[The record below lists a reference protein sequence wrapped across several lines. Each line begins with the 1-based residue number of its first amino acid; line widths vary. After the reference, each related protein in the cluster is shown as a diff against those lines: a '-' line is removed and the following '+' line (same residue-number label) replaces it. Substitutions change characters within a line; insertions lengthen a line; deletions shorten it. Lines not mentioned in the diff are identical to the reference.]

1 MCALLCGL
9 CCAVCSE
16 VHVRMHPL
24 SPLGLGNKSPKAAA
38 APKKLRLSPALSA
51 LASVSGAAVA
61 PRSPQTLASVP
72 SGAKVLTSLPSLT
85 TRGMAHKE
93 AQACGSPP
101 GLVLHGDS
109 GTPAGIRV
117 AATGVAVYSARL
129 DSVAV
134 AQQAQQHEQQCDM
147 KIAATP
153 ARAHTVATSMTTA
166 SVSQAV
172 TLPVNKFKLLNKTE
186 LCKFFATGACKRASG
201 ESL

>member
-9 CCAVCSE
+9 CCTVCSE

-51 LASVSGAAVA
+51 LASVSGAAASVA

-72 SGAKVLTSLPSLT
+72 SGAKVFTSLPSLT

-134 AQQAQQHEQQCDM
+134 AQQAQQHEQAQQQRDM

-153 ARAHTVATSMTTA
+153 VRAHTGSARSAQT
-166 SVSQAV
+166 
-172 TLPVNKFKLLNKTE
+172 
-186 LCKFFATGACKRASG
+186 
-201 ESL
+201 